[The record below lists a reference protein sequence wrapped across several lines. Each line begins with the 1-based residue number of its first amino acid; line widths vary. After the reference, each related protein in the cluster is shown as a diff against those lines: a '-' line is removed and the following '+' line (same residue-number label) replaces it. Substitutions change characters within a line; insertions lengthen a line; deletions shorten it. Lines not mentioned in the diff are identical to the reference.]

1 VFAQVSLPGPS
12 QGARAPAELPQL
24 YRAQGAVKGWV
35 EGSLLALD
43 VPIRSQFDG
52 TEYQASNCG
61 PTSLAMVLDAFGVD
75 APTSKLRN
83 LANVL
88 QGTYDRE
95 NGIALDYLAA
105 IAREAGLRPLGLRDG
120 TPYRR
125 WSVAD
130 VRNEVRQ
137 GHPVITLVKM
147 RELPDHAGTRSDT
160 DHYVVVVGWD
170 GDRLLVNDPAQPGDR
185 GFRRPLTPA
194 QLERAWDVSSIPRQA
209 VSIASGPGVPELRF
223 PDPLMPAAAPPV
235 ALPEAGMVLPTVPE
249 PPAMVAPEVPMVSA
263 GTGAVLLGLTPGPVP
278 VVVMQVPAVATPT
291 PAPPAARWGRPE
303 VAMPASPPALAQAG
317 GRGGAAVPSRD
328 DTCRAQGVG
337 NWSIPASTEGCDPLV
352 LGQATPD
359 RHDVPW
365 HSLVAIGEVLLSVV
379 VVRRAFR

>member
-1 VFAQVSLPGPS
+1 
-12 QGARAPAELPQL
+12 
-24 YRAQGAVKGWV
+24 
-35 EGSLLALD
+35 
-43 VPIRSQFDG
+43 
-52 TEYQASNCG
+52 
-61 PTSLAMVLDAFGVD
+61 
-75 APTSKLRN
+75 
-83 LANVL
+83 
-88 QGTYDRE
+88 
-95 NGIALDYLAA
+95 
-105 IAREAGLRPLGLRDG
+105 
-120 TPYRR
+120 
-125 WSVAD
+125 
-130 VRNEVRQ
+130 
-137 GHPVITLVKM
+137 
-147 RELPDHAGTRSDT
+147 
-160 DHYVVVVGWD
+160 
-170 GDRLLVNDPAQPGDR
+170 
-185 GFRRPLTPA
+185 
-194 QLERAWDVSSIPRQA
+194 
-209 VSIASGPGVPELRF
+209 
-223 PDPLMPAAAPPV
+223 MPAAAPPV